1 MVLLISSITQSSYQC
16 DYTIEEAHSDYIWK
30 VIPLRNNRIASCS
43 WDRTIKIWNSNYPYN
58 LISTIKGHT
67 SYVDSII
74 KLKDKDIL
82 ISGSLDKTLRK
93 WNLLTYQCISI
104 IKNVDCA

>member
-16 DYTIEEAHSDYIWK
+16 DYTIEDAHDDDIFK
-30 VIPLRNNRIASCS
+30 VIPLTKNRIASCS
-43 WDRTIKIWNSNYPYN
+43 YKTIKIWNSNYPYN

-74 KLKDKDIL
+74 KLK
-82 ISGSLDKTLRK
+82 
-93 WNLLTYQCISI
+93 LLKNIVIMLLLYYYYQM
-104 IKNVDCA
+104 VD